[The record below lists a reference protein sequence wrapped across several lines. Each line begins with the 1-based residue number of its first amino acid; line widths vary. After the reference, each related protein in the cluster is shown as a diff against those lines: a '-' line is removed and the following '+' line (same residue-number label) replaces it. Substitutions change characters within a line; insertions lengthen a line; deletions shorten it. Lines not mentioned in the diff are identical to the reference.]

1 MRISRSTLIGTAVA
15 VALFGGS
22 AFAQQTG
29 ASQSDSSK
37 ADADNA
43 QTLQEVVVTGIRYSI
58 KKSLAAKRAATNIT
72 EVATAEDIGKLPD
85 KNVADVLQRLPGVD
99 TQSAASGEGGFD
111 ENNRVSIRGTPAS
124 LTQTTIDGH
133 DVATGDW
140 FLLDQFQTVGRSV
153 SYDLLPSEMVS
164 STVVT
169 KSQSAEMLEGG
180 VSGSVD
186 IKTPRPLAYKPG
198 VTGSLTGGAVYSD
211 LPSKV
216 DPQANVLLSWNNGSF
231 GMLAM
236 GLYEKRD
243 VRRDGEEVLGYSAPP
258 TGGVPHATAAAWQA
272 ANPSLPDATG
282 ATFPTLIGQALF
294 EQTRKREG
302 GLIDIQ
308 AKPSDALSLDLSAF
322 YSHMD
327 ADNFNDNFMLWGS
340 NLFGSPTYVPSS
352 LTIQNGTIVAAA
364 FPTQAG
370 APSPAVYDQISRPG
384 AASETSFINLDAT
397 LNATDDLTLDGQF
410 GFTYG
415 LGKTPTEP
423 AYEAAGGNGASYQ
436 MNGLDSLVAVT
447 FPGLNTASPS
457 QFSTSWAWNDIEHT
471 IDKETY
477 GKLDATLKL
486 DNGVF
491 EDVKVGARFAHHERE
506 VAFPEDDGCTSY
518 CWSHMPSYAG
528 GLYPSNYQ
536 SMITSNSPWAGN
548 IFMYSQDAIASYA
561 ALANSTGP
569 TRYYWQGAFDVREND
584 ASAYVMAD
592 VGGDHWSGNFGLRL
606 ANTLEEVLT
615 NVSGG
620 TNPITF
626 SAFGNFTPTEID
638 NRYFNVLPSV
648 NFKFDLAKNLILH
661 ASAAETM
668 ARPDYSA
675 LGGSVSLTDLNQTGN
690 GGNPNLKPVRGAVY
704 STDVEYYYG
713 PESMIEGGLYYMDLA
728 SYVDFGNTTASYYNM
743 TFKQVTPYTIT
754 SPFNT
759 TAEIKGAELSWTQAL
774 PLGFGINTNFTLS
787 NGSSGDGAPVVGDS
801 RYTYNIGGYFQR
813 GPISANLDYSYRSH
827 YLVGLDR
834 SSLENEADWRNL
846 DAAVTYTM
854 GSHFS
859 LNFNALNLT
868 NETIKYYAAN
878 LSQPR
883 SFYTNGRQFYFTA
896 SYKF

>member
-15 VALFGGS
+15 VALFGGN
-22 AFAQQTG
+22 AFAQQTS
-29 ASQSDSSK
+29 ASQSNAGN
-37 ADADNA
+37 ADTDNA
-43 QTLQEVVVTGIRYSI
+43 PNLQEVVVTGIRYSI
-58 KKSLAAKRAATNIT
+58 RKSLATKRAATNVT

-133 DVATGDW
+133 VVATGDW

-153 SYDLLPSEMVS
+153 SFDLLPSELVS
-164 STVVT
+164 STVVA
-169 KSQSAEMLEGG
+169 KSQSADMLEGG

-186 IKTPRPLAYKPG
+186 IRTPRPMDYKQG
-198 VTGSLTGGAVYSD
+198 LTGSLTGGAVYSD

-216 DPQANVLLSWNNGSF
+216 DPQANVLLSWNNGRV
-231 GMLAM
+231 GMLAI
-236 GLYEKRD
+236 GFYEKRD

-258 TGGVPHATAAAWQA
+258 TGGVAPATAAAWQA
-272 ANPSLPDATG
+272 ANPSLPNAAY

-302 GLIDIQ
+302 GLIDLQ

-322 YSHMD
+322 YSHMS

-340 NLFGSPTYVPSS
+340 NLFGSPAYVPTS
-352 LTIQNGTIVAAA
+352 LTIQNGTVVAAT

-370 APSPAVYDQISRPG
+370 APASAVYDQISRPG
-384 AASETSFINLDAT
+384 AASETSFINLDAR
-397 LNATDDLTLDGQF
+397 LAATDNLVLDGQV

-436 MNGLDSLVAVT
+436 MNGLNSVVSVV
-447 FPGLNTASPS
+447 FPGLDTSSPA

-471 IDKETY
+471 IDKESY
-477 GKLDATLKL
+477 GKLDATLRV

-491 EDVKVGARFAHHERE
+491 EEVKAGVRFAHHERE
-506 VAFPEDDGCTSY
+506 VAFPQDDGCTSY
-518 CWSHMPSYAG
+518 CWSHMPTYAG
-528 GLYPSNYQ
+528 LEYPGNYQ
-536 SMITSNSPWAGN
+536 DMITSNSPWRNN
-548 IFMYSQDAIASYA
+548 IFMYSQDAIAAYA

-569 TRYYWQGAFDVREND
+569 SRYYWQGAFDVREND
-584 ASAYVMAD
+584 ASAYVMAE

-620 TNPITF
+620 PNPITF
-626 SAFGNFTPTEID
+626 SAFGDFTPTEVD
-638 NRYFNVLPSV
+638 NHYFNVLPSV
-648 NFKFDLAKNLILH
+648 NLKFDLAKNLILR
-661 ASAAETM
+661 ATAAETM

-675 LGGSVSLTDLNQTGN
+675 LGGSVSLTDLNLTGN
-690 GGNPNLKPVRGAVY
+690 GGNPDLKPVRGAVY

-713 PESMIEGGLYYMDLA
+713 PESMIQGGLYYMDLA
-728 SYVDFGNTTASYYNM
+728 SYVDFGNSKATYYDMTTGS
-743 TFKQVTPYTIT
+743 FQPYTIT

-759 TAEIKGAELSWTQAL
+759 TAEIKGAELAWTQAL
-774 PLGFGINTNFTLS
+774 PLGFGVNANFTLS
-787 NGSSGDGAPVVGDS
+787 NGSTGEGSPVVGDS
-801 RYTYNIGGYFQR
+801 KYTYNIGGYFQR
-813 GPISANLDYSYRSH
+813 GPVSANLDYSYRSH

-846 DAAVTYTM
+846 DAALTYTVTRQ
-854 GSHFS
+854 FS
-859 LNFNALNLT
+859 MSFNALNLT

-883 SFYTNGRQFYFTA
+883 SFYTNGRQFYLTA
-896 SYKF
+896 NYKF